1 MLHMKKLL
9 LVILLL
15 LAILACT
22 TSLPCQPTRVASES
36 TRIASQPTHVI
47 SRSTRVPSQPTRVA
61 PQLSG
66 VAWDDRAIFREG
78 LVGAE
83 QATLDGMPGASVYHI
98 DFEVADD
105 FSTLAGH
112 EEVLYTN
119 REERSLDEVYFRL
132 FPNTAG
138 GGVTISTL
146 TVDDQEVE
154 PVYEFADSAMRIP
167 LPTAL
172 EPGAQVVIGMDFE
185 VEVPQ
190 EMGGNYGLFGYFDG
204 VLVLDEFYPV
214 IPVYDDEG
222 WNVEV
227 PPPNADV
234 PYYDASFYLVHVT
247 APAELTLVASG
258 SDVGRD
264 YEEGAQVVTFAAGPA
279 RGFYLAAAES
289 LVVTSQVVGETTVN
303 SYAFEE
309 WGEGSDLA
317 LQVAVDA
324 LKSFNARFGTYPY
337 TEFDLVST
345 PMLALGMEY
354 PGVVAIALVLY
365 DPDGE
370 VSGLPAYVILESAVA
385 HEVGHQWFYNVV
397 GSDQVD
403 EPWVDEAVVQYI
415 TGLYY
420 RDTYGEAAEQSYRG
434 SWEDRWARV
443 DRADIPIGLPA
454 VAYEGAEYGAIVY
467 GRGPI
472 FIALLEEEMGRETF
486 DAFLRDYYETHKWGI
501 GTGEAFKQ
509 LAEAHCECDLSALF
523 DAWVTP

>member
-1 MLHMKKLL
+1 MKKLL
-9 LVILLL
+9 FVTLLL
-15 LAILACT
+15 FAILACT
-22 TSLPCQPTRVASES
+22 TSLPCQPTRI
-36 TRIASQPTHVI
+36 TSQPTHV
-47 SRSTRVPSQPTRVA
+47 A
-61 PQLSG
+61 PQLADM
-66 VAWDDRAIFREG
+66 AWDDRALFRAG
-78 LVGAE
+78 LVGTE
-83 QATLDGMPGASVYHI
+83 QATLDSMPGASVYHL
-98 DFEVADD
+98 DFEVAGD
-105 FSTLAGH
+105 FSTLEGH

-119 REERSLDEVYFRL
+119 REEQPLDEVYFRL

-138 GGVTISTL
+138 GGVTISAL
-146 TVDDQEVE
+146 TVDDREVE
-154 PVYEFADSAMRIP
+154 PVYGFADSAMRVP
-167 LPTAL
+167 LPKAL
-172 EPGAQVVIGMDFE
+172 QPGAQVVIGMDFE
-185 VEVPQ
+185 VEVPR
-190 EMGGNYGLFGYFDG
+190 EMGGDYGLFGYFDG

-234 PYYDASFYLVHVT
+234 PYYDASFYVVRVT
-247 APAELTLVASG
+247 APAKVALVASG
-258 SDVGRD
+258 VEVGRE

-289 LVVTSQVVGETTVN
+289 LVATSQVVGETTVK
-303 SYAFEE
+303 SYAFAE
-309 WGEGSDLA
+309 WGEGSDQA

-324 LKSFNARFGTYPY
+324 LESFNARFGTYPY
-337 TEFDLVST
+337 TEFEVVNT

-354 PGVVAIALVLY
+354 PGVVAISLALY
-365 DPDGE
+365 DPDGK
-370 VSGLPAYVILESAVA
+370 VGGLPAPVILESAVA

-397 GSDQVD
+397 GNDQVD

-420 RDTYGEAAEQSYRG
+420 RDTYGEAAERSYRD

-443 DRADIPIGLPA
+443 GQADIPIGLPA
-454 VAYEGAEYGAIVY
+454 VEYEGAEYGAIVY

-486 DAFLRDYYETHKWGI
+486 DAFLRDYYESYKWDI

-509 LAEAHCECDLSALF
+509 LAEVHCACDLSPLF
-523 DAWVTP
+523 DAWVAPPR

>member
-1 MLHMKKLL
+1 MEIRTMQCCGLHKMKKLL
-9 LVILLL
+9 LVIPLS
-15 LAILACT
+15 IVTLACT
-22 TSLPCQPTRVASES
+22 LSLPCQPTHI
-36 TRIASQPTHVI
+36 TPQPTY
-47 SRSTRVPSQPTRVA
+47 VA
-61 PQLSG
+61 PKLSDI
-66 VAWDDRAIFREG
+66 AWDDRALFREG
-78 LVGAE
+78 LIGAE
-83 QATLDGMPGASVYHI
+83 QATLGGIPGASVYHL

-105 FSTLAGH
+105 CSALEGH

-119 REERSLDEVYFRL
+119 REEQPLDELYFRL

-138 GGVTISTL
+138 GGATVSAV
-146 TVDDQEVE
+146 TVDDRAVE
-154 PVYEFADSAMRIP
+154 PVYEFADSAIRIP

-172 EPGAQVVIGMDFE
+172 EPGAQIVIGMDFE
-185 VEVPQ
+185 VEMPQ

-227 PPPNADV
+227 PPPNADM
-234 PYYDASFYLVHVT
+234 PYYDASFYLVQVT

-258 SDVGRD
+258 IEVSRE
-264 YEEGAQVVTFAAGPA
+264 YEGETQVVTFAAGPA

-289 LVVTSQVVGETTVN
+289 LVVTSQVIGETTVK

-309 WGEGSDLA
+309 WGEGSGMA
-317 LQVAVDA
+317 LQVATDA
-324 LKSFNARFGTYPY
+324 LESFNARFGTYPY
-337 TEFDLVST
+337 TEFEVVDT

-354 PGVVAIALVLY
+354 PGVVAISLALY

-370 VSGLPAYVILESAVA
+370 VSGLPAPVLLESAVA

-397 GSDQVD
+397 GSDQID
-403 EPWVDEAVVQYI
+403 EPWVDEAVVQYL

-420 RDTYGEAAEQSYRG
+420 RDTYGEDAERSYRG

-454 VAYEGAEYGAIVY
+454 VEYEGAEYGAIVY

-472 FIALLEEEMGRETF
+472 FIAILEEEMGRETF
-486 DAFLRDYYETHKWGI
+486 DAFLRDYYESYKWDI
-501 GTGEAFKQ
+501 GTGDAFRQ

-523 DAWVTP
+523 DAWVTPSR

>member
-1 MLHMKKLL
+1 MATRTMRCCRLHKMKKLL
-9 LVILLL
+9 LIALLL
-15 LAILACT
+15 FAVLACT
-22 TSLPCQPTRVASES
+22 ASLPCQPTRVA
-36 TRIASQPTHVI
+36 P
-47 SRSTRVPSQPTRVA
+47 QPTRA
-61 PQLSG
+61 ASQLSDI
-66 VAWDDRAIFREG
+66 AWDDRALFREG
-78 LVGAE
+78 LVGTE
-83 QATLDGMPGASVYHI
+83 QAALDGMPGASVYHL

-119 REERSLDEVYFRL
+119 REEQSLDEVYFRL

-138 GGVTISTL
+138 GEAAVPAV
-146 TVDDQEVE
+146 TVDDRAVE
-154 PVYEFADSAMRIP
+154 PVYEFADSAIRIP
-167 LPTAL
+167 LPKVL
-172 EPGAQVVIGMDFE
+172 QPGAQIVIGMDFE

-227 PPPNADV
+227 PPPNADM
-234 PYYDASFYLVHVT
+234 PYYDASFYLVRVT

-258 SDVGRD
+258 VEVGRE
-264 YEEGAQVVTFAAGPA
+264 YEEESQVVTFAAGPA

-289 LVVTSQVVGETTVN
+289 LVVTSQLLGETTVK
-303 SYAFEE
+303 SYAFAE
-309 WGEGSDLA
+309 WGQGSDLA
-317 LQVAVDA
+317 LRVAVNA

-337 TEFDLVST
+337 TEFDIVNT

-354 PGVVAIALVLY
+354 PGVVAISLALY

-370 VSGLPAYVILESAVA
+370 VSGLPAPVLLESAVA

-397 GSDQVD
+397 GNDQID
-403 EPWVDEAVVQYI
+403 EPWLDEAVVQYI
-415 TGLYY
+415 TGLCY
-420 RDTYGEAAEQSYRG
+420 RDMYGEAAEQSYRD

-443 DRADIPIGLPA
+443 GRADIPIGLPA
-454 VAYEGAEYGAIVY
+454 GEYEGAEYGAIVY

-472 FIALLEEEMGRETF
+472 FIAVLEEEMGRETF
-486 DAFLRDYYETHKWGI
+486 DAFLRDYYESYKWGI
-501 GTGEAFKQ
+501 GTGDAFKQ
-509 LAEAHCECDLSALF
+509 LAEAHCACDLSALF
-523 DAWVTP
+523 DAWVAP